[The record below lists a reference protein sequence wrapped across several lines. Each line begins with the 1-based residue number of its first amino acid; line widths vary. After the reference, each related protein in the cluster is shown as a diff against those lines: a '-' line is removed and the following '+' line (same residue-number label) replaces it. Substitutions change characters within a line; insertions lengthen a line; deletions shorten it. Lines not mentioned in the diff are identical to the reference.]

1 MNTNQ
6 DSNVV
11 CEITTVNGQVI
22 ANNVDA
28 SAVPTKTRL
37 EVLLENIDTS
47 AGVRK
52 QLDAAQKKLVEI
64 EESIIVLS
72 QQLADKAET
81 DVKLQNEVFTM
92 VDSLR
97 GLGLEDDLIAFTVAK
112 KFQLSMPTPNRPNGS
127 SEPNSKS
134 PLTPEKVASKMG
146 INESANEEIIAFVAY
161 HKDGVGMSEI
171 IEAFPQYVNGDKTKL
186 AGYVRSLA
194 ENSRLVKT
202 GEKRGTKYYA
212 KNS

>member
-11 CEITTVNGQVI
+11 CEITTVNGQVV
-22 ANNVDA
+22 ANNVDVNA
-28 SAVPTKTRL
+28 APAKTRL

-64 EESIIVLS
+64 EQSIIVLS

-81 DVKLQNEVFTM
+81 DVKLQGEVFAM
-92 VDSLR
+92 VDNLR
-97 GLGLEDDLIAFTVAK
+97 NLGLDDDLIAFTVAK
-112 KFQLSMPTPNRPNGS
+112 KFQLSMPAPNRPNGAT
-127 SEPNSKS
+127 EPNNK
-134 PLTPEKVASKMG
+134 PAPTPEAVAKKMG
-146 INESANEEIIAFVAY
+146 INDSANEEIIAFVAS
-161 HKDGVGMSEI
+161 HKDGVSMSEI
-171 IEAFPQYVNGDKTKL
+171 IEAFPQYVNGDKNKL
-186 AGYVRSLA
+186 AGYVRALA

>member
-11 CEITTVNGQVI
+11 CEITTVNGQVV
-22 ANNVDA
+22 ANNVDE
-28 SAVPTKTRL
+28 SAVPAKTRL

-64 EESIIVLS
+64 EDSIIVLS

-81 DVKLQNEVFTM
+81 DVKLQSEVFTM
-92 VDSLR
+92 VDNLR
-97 GLGLEDDLIAFTVAK
+97 GLGLDDDLIAFTIAK
-112 KFQLSMPTPNRPNGS
+112 KFLLAMPAPNRPNS
-127 SEPNSKS
+127 SNEPNNK
-134 PLTPEKVASKMG
+134 PAATPEKIAKKMG
-146 INESANEEIIAFVAY
+146 INESANEDIITFVAS

-202 GEKRGTKYYA
+202 GEKRGTKYFA

>member
-11 CEITTVNGQVI
+11 CEITTVNGQVV
-22 ANNVDA
+22 ATNVDVNA
-28 SAVPTKTRL
+28 APVKTRL

-52 QLDAAQKKLVEI
+52 QLDAAQKKLDEI
-64 EESIIVLS
+64 EASIIVLS

-81 DVKLQNEVFTM
+81 DVKLQSEVFTM
-92 VDSLR
+92 VDNLR
-97 GLGLEDDLIAFTVAK
+97 GLGLDDDLIAFTVAK

-127 SEPNSKS
+127 SEPNSKAA
-134 PLTPEKVASKMG
+134 LTPEKVASKMG
-146 INESANEEIIAFVAY
+146 INESANEEIVAFVAS
-161 HKDGVGMSEI
+161 HKDGVGMAEI

-202 GEKRGTKYYA
+202 GEKRGTKYFA